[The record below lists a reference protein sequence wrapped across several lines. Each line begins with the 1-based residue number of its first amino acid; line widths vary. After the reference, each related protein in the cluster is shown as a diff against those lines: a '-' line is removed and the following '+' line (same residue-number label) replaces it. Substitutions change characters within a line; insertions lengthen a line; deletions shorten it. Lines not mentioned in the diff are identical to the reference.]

1 MKRQSRKTARV
12 SPAALFDAL
21 NRDLRE
27 HCSSKDELL
36 DVDVTPQTFAS
47 KALLNSFFK
56 KYVEASS
63 KAADEKALEKFL
75 QVNAACGDWSLSLEG
90 SWDEELYGTFKCV
103 LHDFFYPKG
112 MPLLTSLGQFLDRAR
127 VGPGA
132 SVGARGFDFYTK
144 LFSSP
149 LTVTSPFL
157 YKAYKN
163 YIWHNPEWSNAE
175 IIRNAEFGEA
185 CVVESNRL
193 SFVPKTADI
202 SRTISVEPSLNM
214 FFQLGLKEILED
226 RLRNAFGIDLTIQQG
241 KNRELA
247 RRGSCDDGPNSF
259 VTIDLS
265 SASDSMSLRMLEDVL
280 PSHVLAWFKLL
291 RTPSCDLPNG
301 ERVRLNMVST
311 MGNGFTFPLQTI
323 LFASV
328 VLAAAR
334 FRKHRLRYP
343 YGGTLGTFGVNGD
356 DIICEKIISRYV
368 LRLLAILGFQV
379 NSDKTFVEG
388 PFRESCGHDYYRG
401 HMVRGIYVKNL
412 STPASRYALIN
423 ALNLWSCRNG
433 IELPNTVRMLLGSV
447 RYLPVPL
454 WENPDSGV
462 RVPWDVARPLTRRH
476 KGYQAILYECLV
488 PRRQV
493 IWISDHHL
501 RVPRGSKHRIYN
513 PSGLL
518 IAVLNGSIR
527 SGTIGVR
534 HNTTKYQTKRRIA
547 SNWDYSETSSD
558 IATEERTEVWE
569 YFAVRNLGLEK
580 S

>member
-1 MKRQSRKTARV
+1 MKKQSQREVGVTPTA
-12 SPAALFDAL
+12 LYDAL
-21 NRDLRE
+21 KVDLQPY
-27 HCSSKDELL
+27 CSSKDELL
-36 DVDVTPQTFAS
+36 DVDVSPQVFAS
-47 KALLNSFFK
+47 RAMLGSFFK

-63 KAADEKALEKFL
+63 KCADEKALEKFL
-75 QVNAACGDWSLSLEG
+75 QVNSDCGNWTLSLEG
-90 SWDEELYGTFKCV
+90 SWDEELYGTFKLV

-149 LTVTSPFL
+149 LTVTSPYL
-157 YKAYKN
+157 YKAYR
-163 YIWHNPEWSNAE
+163 YHIWALPEWSNAD
-175 IIRNAEFGEA
+175 IVRNAEYGEA

-193 SFVPKTADI
+193 RFVPKTVDI

-214 FFQLGLKEILED
+214 YYQLGVKEILEE
-226 RLRNAFGIDLTIQQG
+226 RLRNTFGIDLTVQQG

-247 RRGSCDDGPNSF
+247 RRGSLDDGPDSF

-265 SASDSMSLRMLEDVL
+265 SASDSMSLRMLSDVL
-280 PSHVLAWFKLL
+280 PRDVLAWLNLL
-291 RTPSCDLPNG
+291 RSPFCDLPNG
-301 ERVRLNMVST
+301 ERIRLEMIST

-328 VLAAAR
+328 VIAAAR
-334 FRKHRLRYP
+334 FRNHRLRYP

-356 DIICEKIISRYV
+356 DIICEKSISRYV
-368 LRLLAILGFQV
+368 LRLLNILGFKV

-401 HMVRGIYVKNL
+401 HMVRGVYVKDL
-412 STPASRYALIN
+412 SSPASRYALIN
-423 ALNLWSCRNG
+423 ALNLWSSRVG
-433 IELPNTVRMLLGSV
+433 IELPNTVGLLLRSV

-454 WENPDSGV
+454 WENADAGI
-462 RVPWDVARPLTRRH
+462 RVPWHIAISQTRRH
-476 KGYQAILYECLV
+476 KGYQATLYECLV
-488 PRRQV
+488 PRRSV
-493 IWISDHHL
+493 IWISDGRVH
-501 RVPRGSKHRIYN
+501 VPRGSKSRIYN

-518 IAVLNGSIR
+518 ISVLNGSIR

-534 HNTTKYQTKRRIA
+534 HDSSRYQTKRRIA
-547 SNWDYSETSSD
+547 PSWCYSETSSD
-558 IATEERTEVWE
+558 VASEERTEVWE

-580 S
+580 A